1 MNLWRDIKDFI
12 LSYKYPNN
20 QYFLVSFPKTG
31 RTWLLHMINKMKELS
46 IHPLKNQKNFI
57 FNEHD
62 NSEIII
68 ENGFRNNP
76 LDVFRFLGRN
86 RYRRGKVIFL
96 VRDPRDVVVSHYHQ
110 VTKRAKNPFVFNS
123 ISDFVKDEVIGFN
136 RIIHYYNL
144 WFFQKGV
151 PNNFLLLKYE
161 DLIENGIEELQKIND
176 YLSLNISDSDIEKVY
191 EKSSANK
198 MRKKEIYNQLEDFQ
212 NFGKE
217 KNQLKVRNA
226 KVGGY
231 VNELSN
237 KDIFYCNQKMKELNP
252 YFKYNID

>member
-1 MNLWRDIKDFI
+1 MKLWRNIKDFI
-12 LSYKYPNN
+12 LSYTYPKG

-31 RTWLLHMINKMKELS
+31 RTWLLHMINQMKELS
-46 IHPLKNQKNFI
+46 IHPLKNQKYFI

-76 LDVFRFLGRN
+76 LSIFRFTGRN

-110 VTKRAKNPFVFNS
+110 VTKRAKNPFKFNS
-123 ISDFVKDEVIGFN
+123 ISSFVTDEVIGFN

-144 WFFQKGV
+144 WHSNRSV
-151 PNNFLLLKYE
+151 PKEFLLVKYE
-161 DLIENGIEELQKIND
+161 DLLENGVQELQKINI
-176 YLSLNISDSDIEKVY
+176 YLSLKVSVSDIEKVY
-191 EKSSANK
+191 EESSANK
-198 MRKKEIYNQLEDFQ
+198 MRKKEIANQLEGFED
-212 NFGKE
+212 FGKK

-226 KVGGY
+226 KIGDY
-231 VNELSN
+231 VKELSEE
-237 KDIFYCNQKMKELNP
+237 DIAYCNEKMKDLNP
-252 YFKYNID
+252 YFNY